1 MSTMTRRDAIRR
13 AAMIVG
19 GSIAFPDLLRAWE
32 YPTIENLDFRMSAAM
47 DELLAEIAETIIPT
61 TDTPGAKAAGV
72 VPVIKKIVA
81 DCLESA
87 DQNRFFTGLEAID
100 GKATGMMQKGFV
112 ACAAADRLA
121 ILQAVEKDYAAD
133 KTAHAYWMQIKG
145 LVITT
150 YFTSEIGCTQ
160 ALRYEPV
167 PGRYDGSAPY
177 KKGGKAWAT

>member
-32 YPTIENLDFRMSAAM
+32 YPAIENPHFRMSAAM
-47 DELLAEIAETIIPT
+47 DELLAEVAETIVPT

-87 DQNRFFTGLEAID
+87 DQNRFFTGLESID
-100 GKATGMMQKGFV
+100 GKASGLLKKGFT
-112 ACAAADRLA
+112 ACSAAERLQV
-121 ILQAVEKDYAAD
+121 LQAVEQDYTAD

-145 LVITT
+145 LVVST

-177 KKGGKAWAT
+177 KKGEKAWAT